1 MLESGG
7 CQDVKVDFK
16 TKTATCTVP
25 ATVTDE
31 MLSKSMKGKFGAKVQ
46 Q

>member
-1 MLESGG
+1 MLEKAG
-7 CQDVKVDFK
+7 CQDVKVDYK
-16 TKTATCTVP
+16 AKTATCTVP

-31 MLSKSMKGKFGAKVQ
+31 MLSKSVSGKFGAKVQ